1 MKLKTLIQSQRD
13 SRWGSEILGNN
24 SPTAKDAFGNPY
36 NLYWYACLITSL
48 GNYVGKT
55 PAEVNQLLKDN
66 GGYEAGS
73 GNFIWAK
80 STILGLT
87 QQYLSP
93 RCQSVAMY
101 ATEVAKLRE
110 FLKNGYPALVE
121 VDFNP
126 STDPE
131 EMHFVLAVGYTDSEI
146 IVVDPWEGQIETWA
160 DSAFQRNAIQ
170 FRVYNLKL
178 QEDTGAETAPTSPSS
193 ATVAVDATLYPKL
206 ITKCNNRDQ
215 VYDELGVSREPIEDN
230 IIKPKAVLDGLR
242 NLATGL
248 QRQLA
253 EALTEVKNRIEQVAR
268 IQQTAD
274 ASATTQAARIE
285 ALEKAQKA
293 FDIERESLKGQ
304 ITDFAKAKGQLA
316 IELETTKTKL
326 AQEQSKSC
334 TSMTAGQLFSLWIA
348 KVISIKRS

>member
-13 SRWGSEILGNN
+13 SRWGSITLGNN
-24 SPTAKDAFGNPY
+24 AATAKDDYGNPF

-48 GNYVGKT
+48 ANYVGKT

-66 GGYEAGS
+66 GGFAEGS
-73 GNFIWAK
+73 GNFIWGK

-93 RCQSVAMY
+93 RCQSVSMY
-101 ATEVAKLRE
+101 TTEVAKLRE
-110 FLKNGYPALVE
+110 FLKQGYPALVE

-131 EMHFVLAVGYTDSEI
+131 EMHFVLAVGYTDNEI

-160 DSAFQRNAIQ
+160 DEAFQRNAIQ

-178 QEDTGAETAPTSPSS
+178 QEDTGATTTPTSPSS

-215 VYDELGVSREPIEDN
+215 IYDELKVPREPIEDN
-230 IIKPKAVLDGLR
+230 IEKPKAVLDGLR

-274 ASATTQAARIE
+274 ASATTDKARIG
-285 ALEKAQKA
+285 ALETAQKA
-293 FDIERESLKGQ
+293 WETERESLKGQ
-304 ITDFAKAKGQLA
+304 ITEYAKAKGQLA

-326 AQEQSKSC
+326 TQEQSKSAA
-334 TSMTAGQLFSLWIA
+334 SMSAGQLFALWIA
-348 KVISIKRS
+348 KIIKKS

>member
-13 SRWGSEILGNN
+13 SRWGDVILGNN
-24 SPTAKDAFGNPY
+24 SADAKDEYGHPY

-48 GNYVGKT
+48 ANYVGKT

-66 GGYEAGS
+66 GGFASGS
-73 GNFIWAK
+73 GNFIWTK
-80 STILGLT
+80 STILGLN
-87 QQYLSP
+87 QQYVSP
-93 RCQSVAMY
+93 RCQSVALY

-110 FLKNGYPALVE
+110 YLKQGYPALVE

-131 EMHFVLAVGYTDSEI
+131 EMHFVLAMGYTDSEI
-146 IVVDPWEGQIETWA
+146 LVVDPWEGQLETWA

-170 FRVYNLKL
+170 FRVYDLKL
-178 QEDTGAETAPTSPSS
+178 QQDTGATGEVTSPTS
-193 ATVAVDATLYPKL
+193 AKVEVDADLYPKL

-215 VYDELGVSREPIEDN
+215 MYDYLGVSRTPIEDT
-230 IIKPKAVLDGLR
+230 IEKPKAVVEGFK

-253 EALTEVKNRIEQVAR
+253 EAQTEVKNREEQVDR
-268 IQQTAD
+268 IQQTAE
-274 ASATTQAARIE
+274 ASAKTFQAEID
-285 ALEKAQKA
+285 ALNTAKKAWT
-293 FDIERESLKGQ
+293 DERESLKGQ
-304 ITDFAKAKGQLA
+304 VEQFAKDKGALA
-316 IELETTKTKL
+316 TELEVTKTKL

-334 TSMTAGQLFSLWIA
+334 ASLTAGQLFSMWIA
-348 KVISIKRS
+348 KFITIKK